1 MVEKIQ
7 HPIKIDLNQFK
18 LHIGVKNKIELTLH
32 FDSPSRRFYLSLIA
46 FVVNQMKKLGK
57 VASIPLQEHLEL
69 IALLNTTVG
78 SSAGSS
84 EKENLLPRVY
94 MKWKAALPNLEEA
107 PLFRI
112 VGRKKEYDEGAG
124 RTYQFTDAE
133 KDVWANLFEYKGS
146 GENVRLRFSID
157 KLGIGLDDVGIDF
170 EGYLNGEA
178 WERFILSLKPK
189 VEVEPKTA
197 EPGPAIKGS
206 EDRASVPKRWKI
218 GWSSQY
224 RLIALIVFIAVV
236 LGAVGF
242 TIWKTYWSPIG
253 DRVASKE
260 KTASPFPDVPS
271 IAVLPFVNMSG
282 DPKQEYFSDG
292 LTEEIINGLSKI
304 PRIFVI
310 ARNSTFAY
318 KGKTVDIKQVGWE
331 MGVKYVMEG
340 SVRREGNRLR
350 ITARLIDATTGLDL
364 FSERYDREVKGIF
377 ATQDEITIKVL
388 TALQVALTEGEFA
401 RYSTKGVSN
410 VEAYFNL
417 LEAYEFA
424 QRVNRASN
432 ARARQLYEEALAL
445 EPGSSRAYAG
455 LAYTYFW
462 DYWLGFSSRPPDE
475 SIARGIEMAKKS
487 IALDKDSFQAHGAL
501 AMLYVCKG
509 EYEKAVEEAEES
521 VSINPGNLFI
531 LGSTLMHA
539 SRFTEAITVLQ
550 KALRFY
556 PGRPHSMCLSN
567 LANSYRCIGQYEQA
581 VQYYKRLLQDQP
593 DHFLGNAQLTA
604 TYYEMGHLEEAR
616 AQAAEVLRVDPKF
629 SLERYS
635 TTLRYKNPGDKERY
649 IDALRKVGLK

>member
-46 FVVNQMKKLGK
+46 FVVNQMKRLGK
-57 VASIPLQEHLEL
+57 ITSIPLQDHLEL

-94 MKWKAALPNLEEA
+94 MKWKGALPNLEEA

-112 VGRKKEYDEGAG
+112 LGMKKEYDEGAG

-133 KDVWANLFEYKGS
+133 KDSWANLFEYKGS
-146 GENVRLRFSID
+146 RESVRLRFSID
-157 KLGIGLDDVGIDF
+157 RLGMGLDDVAIDF
-170 EGYLNGEA
+170 GGYLNGEA
-178 WERFILSLKPK
+178 WERFISSLKPK
-189 VEVEPKTA
+189 VKVESKTA
-197 EPGPAIKGS
+197 EPGPAIKGP
-206 EDRASVPKRWKI
+206 EDRVSMPKGWKI

-224 RLIALIVFIAVV
+224 RSVALIAFIGVV
-236 LGAVGF
+236 LGAAGF
-242 TIWKTYWSPIG
+242 TIWKTYWNPVANK
-253 DRVASKE
+253 VASQE
-260 KTASPFPDVPS
+260 RIAFPLPDVPS

-282 DPKQEYFSDG
+282 DPKQDYFSDG
-292 LTEEIINGLSKI
+292 LTEEIINGLSKV

-318 KGKTVDIKQVGWE
+318 KGKSVDVKQVGRE

-350 ITARLIDATTGLDL
+350 ITARLVDATTGLDL
-364 FSERYDREVKGIF
+364 FSERYDRELKGIF

-388 TALQVALTEGEFA
+388 TALRVALTEGEYA
-401 RYSTKGVSN
+401 RYQTRWPSN
-410 VEAYFNL
+410 AEAYFKL
-417 LEAYEFA
+417 LEAFEIG

-432 ARARQLYEEALAL
+432 ARVRQLAEEALAL
-445 EPGSSRAYAG
+445 EPGLSRAYSI
-455 LAYTYFW
+455 LAYTHFW
-462 DYWLGFSSRPPDE
+462 DYWLGSPRPPDE

-487 IALDKDSFQAHGAL
+487 IALDKDNFQAHGAL
-501 AMLYVCKG
+501 AMLYVCKA

-521 VSINPGNLFI
+521 VSINPGSLFI

-539 SRFTEAITVLQ
+539 SRFTVAITVLQ

-567 LANSYRCIGQYEQA
+567 LANSYRMIGQYEQA
-581 VQYYKRLLQDQP
+581 VEYYKRLLQDQP
-593 DHFLGNAQLTA
+593 DHFLGNAGLTA
-604 TYYEMGHLEEAR
+604 TYCEMGRLEEAR
-616 AQAAEVLRVDPKF
+616 TQAAEVLRVDPKF

-635 TTLRYKNPGDKERY
+635 TTLRYKNPADKERY
-649 IDALRKVGLK
+649 IDALRKAGLK